1 MDGDLGGRLDRTRS
15 GVTRRR
21 LRIAFLLI
29 IVICGAYLAYGAA
42 TGVTTATQSGVSEAP
57 PTGNHTVVTES
68 AKFGTIIAYAP
79 DGSVTYYNNTHTKY
93 FDVDSVE
100 GESMTVEYTA
110 TDTVHTSGPRCQDPP
125 CTRNVI
131 ERANLSTGEVTE
143 MVVRYDHRENA
154 GEWHDH
160 VRVDEDRV
168 VVADIADDQVFM
180 LNTETGIREWAW
192 EAQSDFPV
200 DEGGSYP
207 GDWAHINDVSVL
219 DDGRVMVSLRNQ
231 DQVVFIDP
239 ETGMN
244 ESWTLGEEDDHGVQY
259 EQHNPDYIPEERGGP
274 AVVVADSE
282 NERVQEF
289 GRDDGEWTRTWVWSD
304 ERMQWPRDADRLPNG
319 NTLIVD
325 SMNHR
330 VIEVTPAGEV
340 VWEMDAPWATY
351 DAERVAYGDEP
362 GGPTIRDQNASG
374 NVTLHGGTETGVAGA
389 PTIPSVVKGVVA
401 ATPLPAA
408 ITNAA
413 ESWRRVSPWFKPTWM
428 PTWAFSIVV
437 VCLLVVAAWA
447 VGEGVYQ
454 RRRIRRRVAGSLGG
468 VRDRLS

>member
-93 FDVDSVE
+93 FDVDPVE

-125 CTRNVI
+125 CTRNVV
-131 ERANLSTGEVTE
+131 ERANFSTGGVTE

-180 LNTETGIREWAW
+180 LNTETGMQEWAW
-192 EAQSDFPV
+192 EAQSEFPV
-200 DEGGSYP
+200 NEGGSYP

-244 ESWTLGEEDDHGVQY
+244 ESWTLGEEDDHDVQY

-319 NTLIVD
+319 NTLITD
-325 SMNHR
+325 TNGKR
-330 VIEVTPAGEV
+330 LIEVNPEGDI
-340 VWEMDAPWATY
+340 VWEVELSHPY
-351 DAERVAYGDEP
+351 EAERLGTGDESA
-362 GGPTIRDQNASG
+362 GGRSAEALGLESRTESGTDESGGVGAEVFTVVGDAIRDLLPSRVVNAIIYVG
-374 NVTLHGGTETGVAGA
+374 
-389 PTIPSVVKGVVA
+389 
-401 ATPLPAA
+401 
-408 ITNAA
+408 
-413 ESWRRVSPWFKPTWM
+413 PTWM
-428 PTWAFSIVV
+428 GRPEFGALTIAVLTGLTWGGSELRRFLRSRGI
-437 VCLLVVAAWA
+437 
-447 VGEGVYQ
+447 GFRSPVY
-454 RRRIRRRVAGSLGG
+454 RDDGG
-468 VRDRLS
+468 N